1 MQTSEQGCRVY
12 SQRRLGEHIL
22 AGSVSVEKQ
31 TLSCKCLGIGSYFE
45 HFVYKLSTH
54 IQTKE
59 DFAKL

>member
-12 SQRRLGEHIL
+12 SNRRLGEHIL

-31 TLSCKCLGIGSYFE
+31 TLSCKCLGIGSYSG